1 MEDERNGIEEERNI
15 GWDEEM
21 NIVRDRGKDE
31 GDWENRSREGKG
43 GYKRRE

>member
-1 MEDERNGIEEERNI
+1 MNGIEEERNI

-31 GDWENRSREGKG
+31 EEGG
-43 GYKRRE
+43 